1 MDINSLRTAVGG
13 VEMSESQLFYNS
25 DHIVA
30 TPLLL
35 LNRFLKG
42 GIPSSSIIEVYG
54 APKAGKSTLTY
65 MIAGSFQKDHKDGI
79 VYIIDS
85 ERSIEAQRMASFGM
99 DNKRIIVQPVDS
111 LEDAY
116 IKMNCFLDKISELS
130 EKKKK
135 GEANTPVMII
145 WDTIAATKSQAK
157 IDNPGV
163 ANPGGLNEEARIN
176 KKELACLSVKLSKVS
191 ASLWIINQVFT
202 HFNKYGGTSED
213 SGGGFGLKHG
223 AHYKL
228 QVKLVKQH
236 WVGGI
241 GNDEK
246 DEDEGFLGSTQNS
259 YVNLTKSKST
269 PSIRNIPLVI
279 NTLEGGAIDSNM
291 SILLFFKEQALLE
304 EPSKGWFTLPGLTK
318 NYRLADILKMME
330 NPGVISYFLDFF
342 QYSIA
347 TKSSY
352 LRTIYFDKPISDA
365 DLEKWFAD
373 KQEKL
378 KKILEKVEVEEK

>member
-1 MDINSLRTAVGG
+1 MDINVLRTEVGG
-13 VEMSESQLFYNS
+13 SSMADSQLFYNS
-25 DHIVA
+25 SHIVA

-42 GIPSSSIIEVYG
+42 GIPSSSIVEVYG

-65 MIAGSFQKDHKDGI
+65 MIAGSFQHDHPNGI

-99 DNKRIIVQPVDS
+99 DNKRIIVQPVES

-116 IKMNCFLDKISELS
+116 IKMNLFLDKVSELN

-135 GEANTPVMII
+135 GEENTPVMMI
-145 WDTIAATKSQAK
+145 WDTIAQTKSKAK

-163 ANPGGLNEEARIN
+163 QNPGGLNEEARIN
-176 KKELACLSVKLSKVS
+176 KKELACISGKLEKVS
-191 ASLWIINQVFT
+191 ATLWIINQIFT
-202 HFNKYGGTSED
+202 HFNSYGGTSED

-228 QVKLVKQH
+228 QVKLIKQH
-236 WVGGI
+236 WG
-241 GNDEK
+241 DD
-246 DEDEGFLGSTQNS
+246 DEDFLGSTQMS

-269 PSIRNIPLVI
+269 PAIRNIPLVI

-291 SILLFFKEQALLE
+291 SILLFFKENKLLE

-318 NYRLADILKMME
+318 NYRLAEVIKMME
-330 NPGVISYFLDFF
+330 IPGVLSYFLDFF
-342 QYSIA
+342 QYTIA

-352 LRTIYFDKPISDA
+352 LRTIYFEKNISDA
-365 DLEKWFAD
+365 DLDKWFTD
-373 KQEKL
+373 KKEKL
-378 KKILEKVEVEEK
+378 KKILEKVAEKEEEKDK